1 MADTSW
7 TNDPKIKNMDP
18 RKIAVLI
25 DLIKEA
31 DGKPLDKVLPIFIKA
46 NKKLQKQQLSF
57 NKDENEILIDLLS
70 RNLSPQEKKQLEML
84 KNMISS
90 KKMF

>member
-1 MADTSW
+1 MANTSW

-31 DGKPLDKVLPIFIKA
+31 DGKPLDKVLPI
-46 NKKLQKQQLSF
+46 L
-57 NKDENEILIDLLS
+57 
-70 RNLSPQEKKQLEML
+70 
-84 KNMISS
+84 
-90 KKMF
+90 